1 MLSRPYWLSTSY
13 NLNCLVMLSCLFQ
26 IKMPF
31 QNSSVCYEHVVQ
43 PLISQ
48 FWRAEG
54 SKPDSQSTTTVQN
67 LPPKPHLGQAFVG
80 ILHAQ
85 RPTHVGEMFRPS
97 AFCCMLVALS
107 PFALGGAIAKRRLR
121 RTQTIATDNCI
132 ITMKTSKCETCNP
145 LFCRLLIPHIL
156 PMFLFFLF
164 CLLNITLSFVCSTS
178 HCTYCSH
185 CRWTTT
191 LLVCITH
198 SLSTLH
204 IVRLQS
210 FSHELHF

>member
-1 MLSRPYWLSTSY
+1 MDQFNNPPMLSRPYWLSTSY

-85 RPTHVGEMFRPS
+85 RPTHVGEMFR
-97 AFCCMLVALS
+97 
-107 PFALGGAIAKRRLR
+107 LGGRDCQAP
-121 RTQTIATDNCI
+121 
-132 ITMKTSKCETCNP
+132 TS
-145 LFCRLLIPHIL
+145 
-156 PMFLFFLF
+156 
-164 CLLNITLSFVCSTS
+164 
-178 HCTYCSH
+178 
-185 CRWTTT
+185 
-191 LLVCITH
+191 TH
-198 SLSTLH
+198 ANNRHRQLH
-204 IVRLQS
+204 YHNEDV
-210 FSHELHF
+210 EM